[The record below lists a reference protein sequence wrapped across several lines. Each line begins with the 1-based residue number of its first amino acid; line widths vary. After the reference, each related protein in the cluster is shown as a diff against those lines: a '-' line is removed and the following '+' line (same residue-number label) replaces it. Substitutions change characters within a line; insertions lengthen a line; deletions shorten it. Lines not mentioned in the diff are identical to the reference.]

1 MRGDVLWEGRKS
13 AKMQTPGSV
22 LIVGNWHQRRQSLYA
37 LLRRLP
43 EISRIQLSDYHNAW
57 RCIVD
62 LQPALVIF
70 DHWFP
75 GENVQEISVAL
86 RRRYPHIRCI
96 ELGGSQSLRST
107 ANASQPDLTLEGD
120 VPIET
125 ILDGVRRLLRADPD
139 DGENPE
145 GQPSPL

>member
-43 EISRIQLSDYHNAW
+43 EISEIQLTDYHNAW

-62 LQPALVIF
+62 LQPELVIF

-96 ELGGSQSLRST
+96 ELGGNQPLRG
-107 ANASQPDLTLEGD
+107 AAADGRPNLALEGD

-125 ILDGVRRLLRADPD
+125 ILESVRRLLCTLSD
-139 DGENPE
+139 DRENPE
-145 GQPSPL
+145 GQPPL